1 MSFQLVA
8 VSYVSTVVTNII
20 VLLGLIS
27 VFIWIKE
34 QSKNEFILK
43 HRTACQI
50 MFGIIVMLFLFG
62 ESWSN
67 FFLSKEFVGMHWSYM
82 NLEIIA
88 LYGLTMQVRSKWQL
102 GTTLVLTTLWLSS
115 AMSTFNAVAFGLFLV
130 LVLVEVGI
138 HQFAKQIFELR
149 WVNAVAFVTVTVLVL
164 RIAALTLP
172 GQDVESWV
180 RQLVAMLILSVV
192 SYEYS
197 RGLSK
202 MTATSMLFEHE
213 AKYDSL
219 TGLRNFRMFSSDLEA
234 RFIQFRQSGKRYAIY
249 AMDVDHFKHI
259 NDTYGHLMGNTV
271 LKQIAACIEDVV
283 AKLPYEASL
292 YRTGG
297 EEFTIILQAIAE
309 DSSEAERISRH
320 IQDSVSQLTFQ
331 FDQGAPFSC
340 TVSMGEERVQ
350 PNDKTALDAFK
361 RADKYLYTSKHNG
374 RNAITL
380 RGKTLQRQ
388 AEWSPIDYKT
398 QKTVY
403 HWG

>member
-34 QSKNEFILK
+34 QSKNQFILN
-43 HRTACQI
+43 HRIACQI
-50 MFGIIVMLFLFG
+50 AFGVIVMLFLFG

-88 LYGLTMQVRSKWQL
+88 LYGLTMQIRSEWQL
-102 GTTLVLTTLWLSS
+102 ATTLVLTTLWLSS
-115 AMSTFNAVAFGLFLV
+115 AMKTFDPVAAGLFLV
-130 LVLVEVGI
+130 LLVIEIGMYK
-138 HQFAKQIFELR
+138 FADRIFNHR
-149 WVNAVAFVTVTVLVL
+149 WVNAGLFAAVATLVL
-164 RIAALTLP
+164 SIAWLTLP
-172 GQDVESWV
+172 AQDGQSWV
-180 RQLVAMLILSVV
+180 RQLIAMLILSVV

-197 RGLSK
+197 RGLNK
-202 MTATSMLFEHE
+202 MTANSSLFEHE

-234 RFIQFRQSGKRYAIY
+234 RFCQFQKFGKRYAIY

-271 LKQIAACIEDVV
+271 LKQVADRIEDVV

-297 EEFTIILQAIAE
+297 EEFTIILQAIVE
-309 DSSEAERISRH
+309 DAAEAERISRH
-320 IQDSVSQLTFQ
+320 IQNAVSQLTFQ
-331 FDQGAPFSC
+331 VDQGEPFSC
-340 TVSMGEERVQ
+340 TISMGEERV
-350 PNDKTALDAFK
+350 KTADRSVLDAFN
-361 RADKYLYTSKHNG
+361 RADKYLYTSKHRG
-374 RNAITL
+374 RNMITL
-380 RGKTLQRQ
+380 RGETLTRQ
-388 AEWSPIDYKT
+388 EAIID
-398 QKTVY
+398 
-403 HWG
+403 